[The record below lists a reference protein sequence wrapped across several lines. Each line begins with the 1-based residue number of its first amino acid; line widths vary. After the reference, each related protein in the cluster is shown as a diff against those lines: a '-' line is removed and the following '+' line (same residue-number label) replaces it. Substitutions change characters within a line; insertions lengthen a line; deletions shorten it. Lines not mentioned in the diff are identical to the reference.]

1 MPLCGQ
7 PSSTETIR
15 LVFLTDST
23 MVSVSSGRIVR
34 RSMTS
39 ASIPSSASF
48 SAAFSARSTIS
59 ENAVMVTSS
68 PSRRTLAL
76 PIGSDEVV
84 DLGHVEALAVEHLVL
99 EEHDRVGVADRGL
112 EQALGVGGAVGG
124 DHLEARAVGVPA
136 AYSWLCC
143 AATRAAAPLGPRNT
157 IAQPSSP
164 PAM

>member
-23 MVSVSSGRIVR
+23 IVSMSSGRIVR
-34 RSMTS
+34 RSITS

-59 ENAVMVTSS
+59 EKAVMVTSP

-76 PIGSDEVV
+76 PIG
-84 DLGHVEALAVEHLVL
+84 
-99 EEHDRVGVADRGL
+99 
-112 EQALGVGGAVGG
+112 
-124 DHLEARAVGVPA
+124 
-136 AYSWLCC
+136 
-143 AATRAAAPLGPRNT
+143 TT
-157 IAQPSSP
+157 KSSSFGTSKLWP
-164 PAM
+164 